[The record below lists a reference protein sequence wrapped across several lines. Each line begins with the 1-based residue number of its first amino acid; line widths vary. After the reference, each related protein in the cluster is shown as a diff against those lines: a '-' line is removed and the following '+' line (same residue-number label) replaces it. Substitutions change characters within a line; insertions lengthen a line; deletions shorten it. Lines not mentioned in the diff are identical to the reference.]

1 MRRDALSTPDQAMR
15 DVIVHPATDSAATAL
30 AIELAARLDLRRLEL
45 PRPRAAASLH
55 AALAVA
61 PVGLALYRAPRI
73 PLVVLTPVAAASP
86 PLAGSSVVC
95 GVQDDADAAC
105 VAIAG
110 ALATTLGLALVL
122 VHVGPMDDD
131 GDAREIVARVTR
143 AAGID
148 RSEGVAVRLL
158 RGAPGRT
165 IAATARREGATLVV
179 VSESVRRLPKRALFV
194 SATGYLVRRCERPVL
209 VCPRDPAAAMRL
221 RAALAPTEHAQ
232 PWRC

>member
-1 MRRDALSTPDQAMR
+1 MRDAIA
-15 DVIVHPATDSAATAL
+15 HPATDSAAAAL
-30 AIELAARLDLRRLEL
+30 ARELATRLDLRRLEL
-45 PRPRAAASLH
+45 PRPRAAASPD

-61 PVGLALYRAPRI
+61 PVGLELYRAPRI
-73 PLVVLTPVAAASP
+73 PLVVLTPVAAASS

-110 ALATTLGLALVL
+110 ALATTLDLPLVL
-122 VHVGPMDDD
+122 VHVEPMDDH
-131 GDAREIVARVTR
+131 GDARETVARVTR
-143 AAGID
+143 AAGLD
-148 RSEGVAVRLL
+148 HPEGVAVRLL

-165 IAATARREGATLVV
+165 LAATARREGATLVV

-221 RAALAPTEHAQ
+221 RDALAPAGDVQ
-232 PWRC
+232 PWRS